1 MVKSKSEPLASNKS
15 TYTDYSHT
23 SIPSEGKTTATIAP
37 DHCEVDSEAVNQ
49 LLQCC
54 FDPSH
59 LVQHPHHHQ
68 NQHQHIVRR
77 TSSSSENFNNNLMG
91 IDLNMDLSN
100 INCIEPIDLNPCC
113 LNEHEE
119 DRNMNEHW
127 NYLTEMVTLNN
138 FFSTCC
144 YESPDVISS
153 SNKFPVIS
161 PAISSN
167 VDNINHGDTV
177 VISEN
182 MSGLRDSLPKPP
194 NHHHHL
200 LHLHHH
206 DESSTHTHDLIF
218 HHHNS
223 HNCNHPNA
231 ANHHHHLHFED
242 EINGQKIKHDFI
254 LPDCDPALAP
264 LPGSS
269 NSKDST
275 IITESPEI
283 CTDFLTASICNP
295 ISDSHSHVHAVTNDD
310 HNPPHITL
318 KHHTP
323 IKETPHHEHFHK
335 AFPPHIH
342 QHRTMSPVIKSESD
356 PDLSPTFK
364 PIFACKWDDC
374 NQIFDNDVDLQQH
387 LFNIHLSKVKSE
399 NNIYCEWDDC
409 DFITSDTDKML
420 QHLPR
425 HTLEPIK
432 TAESEDENE
441 NSNIHVCKWLDE
453 NQRPCDQVFQTT
465 GDLTDHVTEHHIC
478 SGKSS
483 YICNWEGCTRE
494 HKPFTQRQKI
504 IRHLNTHTKHKP
516 FECNICGKKFSLDM
530 MLKQHMRVHTGEKPY
545 KCEICGKTFKT
556 SSSLTIH
563 LRVHSGD
570 KPMECKICGKR
581 FNESSNL
588 NKHMKIHFRDY
599 KCDYCLKSFDS
610 ESKFKRHQLV
620 CQRKKL

>member
-1 MVKSKSEPLASNKS
+1 MLANMV
-15 TYTDYSHT
+15 D
-23 SIPSEGKTTATIAP
+23 GKTKQLTANKPSCTACSHNIVPAPSSPTSEDKDTVEP

-59 LVQHPHHHQ
+59 LVQQPQ
-68 NQHQHIVRR
+68 TQHQQVIKHSLS
-77 TSSSSENFNNNLMG
+77 TDNLNNNLMG
-91 IDLNMDLSN
+91 IDLGMDLSN
-100 INCIEPIDLNPCC
+100 ISGAEPIDLNPCC
-113 LNEHEE
+113 LNEHDE
-119 DRNMNEHW
+119 DHTHNEHW

-144 YESPDVISS
+144 YESPDVVPSS
-153 SNKFPVIS
+153 HKYPVIS

-167 VDNINHGDTV
+167 VNQINHGDTV
-177 VISEN
+177 TVSEN
-182 MSGLRDSLPKPP
+182 LSGLRDSLPKVP

-206 DESSTHTHDLIF
+206 DETSTHTHDLIF

-223 HNCNHPNA
+223 HNCKHPNA
-231 ANHHHHLHFED
+231 SSHHHHLHFED
-242 EINGQKIKHDFI
+242 EINGQKVKHDFI
-254 LPDCDPALAP
+254 LPDCDPLQMP
-264 LPGSS
+264 LPGPSS
-269 NSKDST
+269 SST
-275 IITESPEI
+275 IGTESPEA
-283 CTDFLTASICNP
+283 CTDFLTASICHP
-295 ISDSHSHVHAVTNDD
+295 TSDSNGHIHPVSIHE
-310 HNPPHITL
+310 PPHLLL

-323 IKETPHHEHFHK
+323 MKTTPHHEHFHK

-342 QHRTMSPVIKSESD
+342 QHQKLSPVIKAESD
-356 PDLSPTFK
+356 TDSSPNYKTVFT
-364 PIFACKWDDC
+364 CKWDDC
-374 NQIFDNDVDLQQH
+374 NQIFDNDIDLKQH
-387 LFNIHLSKVKSE
+387 LFTSHLSNVKSD

-409 DFITSDTDKML
+409 DFITSDADKLL

-425 HTLEPIK
+425 HTTEATKL
-432 TAESEDENE
+432 TESDDE
-441 NSNIHVCKWLDE
+441 SDVLDTHVCKWLDE
-453 NQRPCDQVFQTT
+453 HGNSCGQNFQNTS
-465 GDLTDHVTEHHIC
+465 DLTNHVIKNHIC

-516 FECNICGKKFSLDM
+516 FECDICGKKFSLDM

-545 KCEICGKTFKT
+545 MCEICGKTFKT

-599 KCDYCLKSFDS
+599 KCEICLKSFDS
-610 ESKFKRHQLV
+610 ETKFKRHQLL
-620 CQRKKL
+620 CQRKNQ